1 MSRLLPCPS
10 CGRHVRASERECPF
24 CGHAEVT
31 VTAPSRWSVAL
42 LGLCLAACSSSKE
55 APAQNGAPSK
65 SETPEVAPEPAEAE
79 LPEAEAAEVKAA
91 EVEAAEAEAAE
102 AEAPSEAG
110 PPDEAGSV
118 GTSDG
123 STTNE
128 SEPATKPKPVPK
140 PKYGAPRPPTK
151 YGAPPK
157 PAPLEP
163 APMDLF

>member
-1 MSRLLPCPS
+1 MLRLLPCPS

-42 LGLCLAACSSSKE
+42 LGLCLAACSSSKD
-55 APAQNGAPSK
+55 APAQTGAPSK
-65 SETPEVAPEPAEAE
+65 SETPEVAPEPAEPEPAE
-79 LPEAEAAEVKAA
+79 AEQPEAEQP
-91 EVEAAEAEAAE
+91 EAEQPE
-102 AEAPSEAG
+102 PEAPSEAG

-118 GTSDG
+118 GTTDG

-140 PKYGAPRPPTK
+140 PKYGAPRPPNK

-157 PAPLEP
+157 P
-163 APMDLF
+163 MDPF